1 MGLLGLMSLV
11 SLVSLVEMVGS
22 ASLVGL
28 VGLLGHARLIG
39 PVGLASMLGLV
50 GLAGIGCQIG
60 LIKCF
65 FLLFVLIQKYFK
77 MEILSLMTQ
86 KDLMI
91 PKCLMVWRSFRI
103 KVWTLMIAFLSKM
116 ILITEQSHIG
126 ISYFHVD
133 GRW

>member
-1 MGLLGLMSLV
+1 M

-50 GLAGIGCQIG
+50 GLVGMGCQIG

-65 FLLFVLIQKYFK
+65 FLAICSDPKEFYDFQVSD
-77 MEILSLMTQ
+77 SLNL
-86 KDLMI
+86 K
-91 PKCLMVWRSFRI
+91 
-103 KVWTLMIAFLSKM
+103 AA
-116 ILITEQSHIG
+116 
-126 ISYFHVD
+126 ISN
-133 GRW
+133 

>member
-1 MGLLGLMSLV
+1 MDLVGLM

-22 ASLVGL
+22 ASLEGL

-50 GLAGIGCQIG
+50 GLVGMGCQIG

-77 MEILSLMTQ
+77 MEILSLMIQ
-86 KDLMI
+86 KNLMI
-91 PKCLMVWRSFRI
+91 FKS
-103 KVWTLMIAFLSKM
+103 
-116 ILITEQSHIG
+116 LIVSI
-126 ISYFHVD
+126 
-133 GRW
+133 